1 MIVPADVG
9 DAACALV
16 PIGCEVLGGAA
27 SAAGTAAESAAGSI
41 VNTVFSRI
49 VSGLQHAVSWLGQ
62 QIAELLNTAGKPDW
76 SLKGVFTGNGPTT
89 GSVMIWLGLVMVGF
103 TGIFRIVSYVR
114 TQNASAGEAIADIP
128 ATAMAV
134 VGCWLICGMILNFT
148 DALGDWIMP
157 QATQAGTLAALTPS
171 VGNVVIGLLFSVLM
185 ILGLLMLFLEQLVR
199 AFLLQLSVLFL
210 PIGIGLYP
218 WQGARYVTQT
228 MVKFFLALAIMPIV
242 LACALQVAS
251 GNWSVGTTDLIKA
264 FQGTA
269 GLAVTVFMPM
279 AILKL
284 VPVNGGGGGG
294 GGGGGYAMAAM
305 GGAMEFG
312 SAMRELTSMSASS
325 TESDSSESR
334 SDMSESQSD
343 SQTSTSS
350 TDSTTMSMSGGAGA
364 AAGGGGSGGGAAT
377 AAGGGAAGAAGGP
390 VTMVAQA
397 AVGMAE
403 TAASASAGEGAA
415 S

>member
-1 MIVPADVG
+1 MMIPAGIGDVG
-9 DAACALV
+9 CALV
-16 PIGCEVLGGAA
+16 PVGCTVLSGAA
-27 SAAGTAAESAAGSI
+27 GAAGSAAESAAGSI

-49 VSGLQHAVSWLGQ
+49 VSGLQHAVSWLGK
-62 QIAELLNTAGKPDW
+62 QIAALLNTAGKPDW
-76 SLKGVFTGNGPTT
+76 SLKGVFTGNGTTT

-114 TQNASAGEAIADIP
+114 TQNVSAGEAIADIP

-185 ILGLLMLFLEQLVR
+185 IIGLLMLFLEQLVR

-350 TDSTTMSMSGGAGA
+350 TDSTTMSSSMIGAESGGAGA
-364 AAGGGGSGGGAAT
+364 

-390 VTMVAQA
+390 VAMVAQA

-403 TAASASAGEGAA
+403 TAASASAGEGGG